1 MEGGNLVAH
10 ALHRVEDAQRPLVD
24 PLAILADRHATS
36 GAVQQ
41 AHAHVLFEQA
51 DALADERGGHPQ
63 LAGGGG
69 EAGALGD
76 LHEDVEVFQVRQIVH
91 RACTKNQWIK

>member
-1 MEGGNLVAH
+1 MQRRHLVAH

-24 PLAILADRHATS
+24 PLAVLADRHPAG

-41 AHAHVLFEQA
+41 AHAEVLFEQA
-51 DALADERGGHPQ
+51 DALADEGGGHAQ

-69 EAGALGD
+69 EAGAAGD
-76 LHEDVEVFQVRQIVH
+76 LDEDVEVFQVRQIVH
-91 RACTKNQWIK
+91 GSCFKNQ